1 VAIMTGVDIF
11 LDMGRT
17 AVNVFGN
24 TCAAAFVDR
33 FVKLPEDGSDLLA
46 LPEDKRIG

>member
-1 VAIMTGVDIF
+1 MAGVDIF

-24 TCAAAFVDR
+24 TCAAVFVSR
-33 FVKLPEDGSDLLA
+33 FGRLPEA
-46 LPEDKRIG
+46 EAAPVPAAEAATA